1 MNRRLPLA
9 ATAVALVISAAALA
23 QAPAPSGN
31 RPAPPPPADN
41 PVAGQNPIEALRGE
55 GATRGRLAQ
64 GTAHALIGR
73 DAEGRD
79 GKELGEVVDV
89 ITDNRTGAVD
99 SLIVKVGEI
108 KGLERLKDRT
118 VEVPFQRVI
127 IQPSAET
134 VVLNMPPEDLANL
147 KEWAYNTEGE
157 GMVGVGEP
165 IPTAP
170 PSPAPPGSQNRPKPV
185 EGTTGR

>member
-9 ATAVALVISAAALA
+9 AAAVAIVISAAALA
-23 QAPAPSGN
+23 QTPAPSGN

-41 PVAGQNPIEALRGE
+41 PVAGQNPIEAQKGK
-55 GATRGRLAQ
+55 GATAGRMGQA
-64 GTAHALIGR
+64 TAHALIGR

-108 KGLERLKDRT
+108 DGLERLKDRT

-127 IQPSAET
+127 IQPSANA

-147 KEWAYNTEGE
+147 KEWAYNDEGE

-170 PSPAPPGSQNRPKPV
+170 ASPAPAGSQNRPKPV
-185 EGTTGR
+185 EGNSGR